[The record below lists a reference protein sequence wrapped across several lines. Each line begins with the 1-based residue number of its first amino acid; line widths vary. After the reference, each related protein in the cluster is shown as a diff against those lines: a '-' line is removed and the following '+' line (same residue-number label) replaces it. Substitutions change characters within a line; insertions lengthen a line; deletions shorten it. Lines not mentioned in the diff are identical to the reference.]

1 MSATSSSA
9 ESAAPHQTDSSHVT
23 PIRSSSRSSYVSKQ
37 VLHTGGAVA
46 ALILEIVQDK
56 KLNTAGI
63 ASNLQFHYQLT
74 DTPSISVIQRA
85 LSWLMKQ
92 GYVQRMR
99 DPRYR
104 KRFLYSL
111 DRKPPGARLSF
122 YVDDLDTV
130 NDVLRAVVRWG
141 RANIPAYKDSTIEYV
156 AAGYDIHR
164 NTASRWLKSPSKLP
178 TKRADRRQSE
188 CISTSIGVR
197 EHSSG
202 INNATASPCDSVGGT
217 RSLARAPK
225 PVLNEEISSK
235 ENDEEPTKPSIN
247 ETTREP
253 LGPRGPMLNCRGCAG
268 KFEPRVLNA
277 DEGFCRQCAM
287 RIASKLTAQDL
298 DVLVEIVRRRLKSHG
313 WKLNPTD
320 ASKFRAEFL
329 RFNCEHPDFTKKQMA
344 NGMRCWFRMYHR
356 KIKGVAKNAKASY
369 VLNAMRQ
376 INTGSLHPIQEG
388 HRALLVED
396 EIKAAWQPAR
406 APEPAAKGITCEE
419 AVNQEFVTAED
430 TAAILSFKLNSVPS
444 CEEVDSNILV
454 QADIIRRAGP
464 DAKIRISRRREES
477 DIERTFTQKIIDERN
492 RRFLEKHWI
501 VVAEVQ
507 EASG

>member
-1 MSATSSSA
+1 MSAA
-9 ESAAPHQTDSSHVT
+9 LEA
-23 PIRSSSRSSYVSKQ
+23 SR
-37 VLHTGGAVA
+37 
-46 ALILEIVQDK
+46 
-56 KLNTAGI
+56 
-63 ASNLQFHYQLT
+63 
-74 DTPSISVIQRA
+74 
-85 LSWLMKQ
+85 
-92 GYVQRMR
+92 
-99 DPRYR
+99 
-104 KRFLYSL
+104 
-111 DRKPPGARLSF
+111 ARLN
-122 YVDDLDTV
+122 L
-130 NDVLRAVVRWG
+130 L
-141 RANIPAYKDSTIEYV
+141 
-156 AAGYDIHR
+156 
-164 NTASRWLKSPSKLP
+164 
-178 TKRADRRQSE
+178 
-188 CISTSIGVR
+188 
-197 EHSSG
+197 
-202 INNATASPCDSVGGT
+202 
-217 RSLARAPK
+217 
-225 PVLNEEISSK
+225 LNEEISSK

-329 RFNCEHPDFTKKQMA
+329 RFNCEHPDFTKKRMA